1 MGKHCPNFFDSCLYK
16 NNKQQQNRN
25 PKNPRLNENKVQQR
39 HEKKRSSAWR
49 NFLQEVYRKNPSEN
63 CARNCLRFATQRGRE
78 REEGEEGKR
87 VREIYARIEKNCKMR
102 HRQRSVVLPLC
113 SRQRVGGQRHFY
125 YAILSAACIPCKV

>member
-1 MGKHCPNFFDSCLYK
+1 M
-16 NNKQQQNRN
+16 R
-25 PKNPRLNENKVQQR
+25 
-39 HEKKRSSAWR
+39 KKEAAPGET
-49 NFLQEVYRKNPSEN
+49 FYRKFIGKIQAKIVHEIVS
-63 CARNCLRFATQRGRE
+63 ASRRNVDGR
-78 REEGEEGKR
+78 EEGKR